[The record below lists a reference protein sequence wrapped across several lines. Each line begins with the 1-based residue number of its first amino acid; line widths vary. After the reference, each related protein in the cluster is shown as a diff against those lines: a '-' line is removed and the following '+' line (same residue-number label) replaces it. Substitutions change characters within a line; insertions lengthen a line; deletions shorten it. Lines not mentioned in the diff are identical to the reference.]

1 MPFLITIPIPPSVN
15 DLYGVG
21 KGGRRYL
28 KRHVKAWREEA
39 GWMLKDQDPVPVTGR
54 YKLFLSVPKTRKD
67 ADNMLKPTLDLL
79 VSLGLT
85 PDDRHC
91 ECCLS
96 KVDHELRNYATVSV
110 EEA

>member
-21 KGGRRYL
+21 KGGRRFL
-28 KRHVKAWREEA
+28 KRHVKAWRDEA
-39 GWMLKDQDPVPVTGR
+39 GWMILDQKPVPVIGR
-54 YKLFLSVPKTRKD
+54 YRLLLSVPKTRKD

-79 VSLGLT
+79 VALWLT

-91 ECCLS
+91 GLCQAQ
-96 KVDHELRNYATVSV
+96 VVPELKGYATVSV
-110 EEA
+110 EEI

>member
-1 MPFLITIPIPPSVN
+1 MSFLISIPVPPSTN
-15 DLYGVG
+15 KLYGVG
-21 KGGRRYL
+21 RGGRRYL
-28 KRHVKAWREEA
+28 TEGYRRWRNNA
-39 GWMLKDQDPVPVTGR
+39 GLMIRSQKPEPVTGP

-79 VSLGLT
+79 VAMKLT

-91 ECCLS
+91 RHCEAAVLPEM
-96 KVDHELRNYATVSV
+96 KDYATVSV